1 MMRLILL
8 VHFLGPLLFLAQ
20 LKITTYSVGDGL
32 AQSQVYAMLEDSR
45 GFIWMGTYGGGISQ
59 FDGKKFKN
67 FSTEDSLTN
76 NYILAI
82 HESKNGNIWI
92 GTKNGLSIYN
102 GISFENFKIEN
113 QEGIAVSCFL
123 EDKSGQLW
131 LGTSKG
137 IYQYKDGAFE
147 NWSLKSKIFNTYIFD
162 LYEHIDGSI
171 WACNGNGILQIT
183 KNNHVFYGQEDG
195 LSNTATRHFSGD
207 SSGIYISKLG
217 GGLNRY
223 D

>member
-102 GISFENFKIEN
+102 GISFENFKL
-113 QEGIAVSCFL
+113 S
-123 EDKSGQLW
+123 
-131 LGTSKG
+131 
-137 IYQYKDGAFE
+137 
-147 NWSLKSKIFNTYIFD
+147 
-162 LYEHIDGSI
+162 YE
-171 WACNGNGILQIT
+171 
-183 KNNHVFYGQEDG
+183 
-195 LSNTATRHFSGD
+195 
-207 SSGIYISKLG
+207 
-217 GGLNRY
+217 
-223 D
+223 